1 MPLSLSRHKYP
12 RGSRYL
18 ANSSY
23 RHDTDAWQDG
33 IGIYPQ
39 YMKFGSKING
49 ILPEFRADIS
59 IIIELRPA
67 II

>member
-1 MPLSLSRHKYP
+1 M
-12 RGSRYL
+12 
-18 ANSSY
+18 
-23 RHDTDAWQDG
+23 
-33 IGIYPQ
+33 YPQ

-49 ILPEFRADIS
+49 ILPEFRTDIS